1 MPLTRIAL
9 DEFPENSLILVD
21 EDTGDIKRLIVQ
33 MLVSDALLRGNKVVY
48 VTPRMKTDV
57 LHELAGY
64 AEDKLEHLEVIER
77 TRDPAKLVDLCKG
90 DVCVIENMPLF
101 FVDALDRELV
111 HVMNGLVHSARDGER
126 MILMTADKGIL
137 PEKQQKIIR
146 AMSDGVIDL
155 ITVFVENRISR
166 YLFIQKMRGSAPM
179 STMLPYSVDGSG
191 KKVYI
196 DTRER
201 YA

>member
-1 MPLTRIAL
+1 MTLTRIAL
-9 DEFPENSLILVD
+9 DEFPENSLILVE
-21 EDTGDIKRLIVQ
+21 EDAGDIKRLFVQ
-33 MLVSDALLRGNKVVY
+33 MLASDALAMGKKVVY

-64 AEDKLEHLEVIER
+64 AGDKIEYFEVIEM
-77 TRDPAKLVDLCKG
+77 TRDPAKLLDLCKA
-90 DVCVIENMPLF
+90 DVCIIENLPLF

-111 HVMNGLVHSARDGER
+111 HVINGLVHSSRDGGR

-137 PEKQQKIIR
+137 LDKQQKIIR

-191 KKVYI
+191 KKIYI